1 MRRLQIFLGLAALA
15 ILGSDQALVG
25 TAGELE
31 AGDRWQTRL
40 RLFASRPS
48 LAPSESH
55 QGALQVRIP
64 SFGLIGQEGDLYLPI
79 KTIRI
84 AIPEST
90 GEVRLE
96 ALRADPVALDGLL
109 LDEPAAP
116 GRRIGTRRGR
126 PQAPAGHEARGRGR
140 GGGRSPRGSGRP
152 WKDPTGFAPPAE
164 PIRLGDVGYL
174 RDQRFVE
181 ISYTP
186 VVAPEGGGEAL
197 FYGEVE
203 VDIIVEGVPGAAVK
217 GRPAPADPLFEDVY
231 RNSFS
236 NYEQGRYIRATG
248 GGRSRTGSTERTD
261 GEPAGFSAALEG
273 AGIESNGFPEYKL
286 FVSADGIY
294 RLTEDYLLAPG
305 TGVAPGLAGA
315 DPRQFKI
322 TNRGVEV
329 PIHVEG
335 ESDGSFDP
343 GDHIEFYG
351 QWLDGPETL
360 LNYDMGLLPSIYQHD
375 DYGDENV
382 YWLSVDG
389 SGTRSRIPSRS
400 APPNG
405 SYALEADFE
414 ETLHF
419 EVDNLYQPTGGGDPF
434 LMWPR
439 LNSNNGSVPADPNTC
454 VYTNPG
460 VPSQPGGNYLGP
472 GVSDPNSPH
481 YCPVCRMDL
490 PGINGA
496 AAGTATVAVQLRGT
510 TDEAGVDPDR
520 LSVVEANGVPSDSS
534 AFCWSGLG
542 FATQTL
548 DLPHA
553 SLTDPLDIR
562 IELPGL
568 AATVTTEQMVVDW
581 TEVTYRRLFEAIDD
595 GLRFGIPDQD
605 RRIALSG
612 LSTGDTTQLS
622 LYEITETIQP
632 VMALGGPAVVTPVRI
647 TGGAISGGGG
657 SFTLTFTNED
667 DPNSTLDRLYVVAGP
682 GAAGL
687 RLPDRVEEDVPST
700 LIDPTS
706 EADVL
711 VIGDPNLMDPS
722 PSSPFSSYWSHRATA
737 DGLVVQVVSIDDV
750 DDEFGYG
757 LHHPEAIR
765 AFLDYAYD
773 NWKGPLLDPNRAPPA
788 FVTLVG
794 DMTADPKNN
803 IGRSD
808 WVNQVPGFM
817 MYQQSAVLGFY
828 VSDNYIAAFRGTD
841 QLPDVH
847 LGRLPVRTPAEADV
861 VFTKLLNYETPPAGD
876 WRGRGVF
883 ITDEGKSAG
892 ESSDFERIT
901 NDVINNF
908 WQPQPPHQ
916 ATKIYYD
923 EPEYGYGNDPNQIRD
938 DINAA
943 IDGGAALLQYTG
955 HGAFN
960 IWGVDGWY
968 HISDIAS
975 LAANGKY
982 FFGINENC
990 LAGGFHFLATD
1001 ALSEAFLKA
1010 EDKGAVAFFAPAGL
1024 SFSFIGESIN
1034 YQIYGDVFGTARL
1047 RRFGQLISNVRT
1059 MLGSFGAIIDQ
1070 QSYTLVGD
1078 PTQEFVLPDPEPPA
1092 GLSALSGNAQVDLS
1106 WSASPDPNTSTR
1118 LYRSRSPSGA
1128 YTLITPAPVA
1138 GTFYTDPNV
1147 ANAESYFYY
1156 ASSVDENGFEG
1167 RISNFNSDCVVGD
1180 LPSSGPDC
1188 VWAVPLNPNPPQTP
1202 SGAMVS
1208 GDGSGVRLEVT
1219 WDPNPETDIQG
1230 YVVVYGTQQGGPYPF
1245 TESAGSAATGL
1256 TLYGLTTGLD
1266 YYVRV
1271 SARNTSGLESAPT
1284 AELHGVPLQYA
1295 GEAPPRFM
1303 ESLRIV
1309 VTPGDPTSLTLSWN
1323 PPTED
1328 IYGGPT
1334 VIDSYAI
1341 YRGTFPAFIPAPSNR
1356 IALISDP
1363 NVTSQIDVGA
1373 AAAPSDYYYLM
1384 NATDG
1389 KGLSSGLGFELP
1401 GGVDDLV
1408 VDVINGGTALR
1419 FDWGAVT
1426 NDIRGGTTRISHY
1439 TLYADGAPIPRGAID
1454 AKTPLVDNILTNNV
1468 EIPVNP
1474 AHLYFTLIVVDT
1486 RGNKSPF

>member
-1 MRRLQIFLGLAALA
+1 MRRLQIFLGLVALA
-15 ILGSDQALVG
+15 LLGSDQALVG

-40 RLFASRPS
+40 RLFASRPT
-48 LAPSESH
+48 LAQDESR
-55 QGALQVRIP
+55 QGALKVRIP
-64 SFGLIGQEGDLYLPI
+64 SFGLIGRQGDLYLPI

-96 ALRADPVALDGLL
+96 ALRADPVAIEGLL
-109 LDEPAAP
+109 LDEPSAP

-126 PQAPAGHEARGRGR
+126 PQAPDGHEARGRG
-140 GGGRSPRGSGRP
+140 PRGSGGPGKARAE
-152 WKDPTGFAPPAE
+152 FAPPAE

-203 VDIIVEGVPGAAVK
+203 VDIIVEGVPPAAVK
-217 GRPAPADPLFEDVY
+217 GTPASLDPLFEEIY

-236 NYEQGRYIRATG
+236 NYEQGRYIRAPGDRSARPESAEPAVG
-248 GGRSRTGSTERTD
+248 GLTGSST
-261 GEPAGFSAALEG
+261 ALEG
-273 AGIESNGFPEYKL
+273 AGIESNGFPDYKL
-286 FVSADGIY
+286 FLSADGIY
-294 RLTEDYLLAPG
+294 RLSEDYLLAPG

-322 TNRGVEV
+322 MNRGVEIA
-329 PIHVEG
+329 IHVEG

-343 GDHIEFYG
+343 GDYIEFYG
-351 QWLDGPETL
+351 QRLDGPETL
-360 LNYDMGLLPSIYQHD
+360 LNYDMGLLPSIFQHD

-389 SGTRSRIPSRS
+389 SGTRSRVPARS

-419 EVDNLYQPTGGGDPF
+419 ELDSLYQPTGGGDPF
-434 LMWPR
+434 LMSPR

-460 VPSQPGGNYLGP
+460 VPSQPGGSYLGP
-472 GVSDPNSPH
+472 VTDPNDPH
-481 YCPVCRMDL
+481 HCPVCRMDL

-496 AAGTATVAVQLRGT
+496 AAGTATVAVQMRGT

-520 LSVVEANGVPSDSS
+520 LSVVEANGVPSESS
-534 AFCWSGLG
+534 AFCWSGLD

-548 DLPHA
+548 DLPHS

-568 AATVTTEQMVVDW
+568 AATSYTEQMLLDW

-605 RRIALSG
+605 RRIAVSD
-612 LSTGDTTQLS
+612 LSTGDTTQIS
-622 LYEITETIQP
+622 LYEITGTIQP
-632 VMALGGPAVVTPVRI
+632 LMALGGPAIVAPVRI
-647 TGGAISGGGG
+647 TGGSISGGGG

-667 DPNSTLDRLYVVAGP
+667 DPNSAVDRIYEIAGP
-682 GAAGL
+682 GTGGL
-687 RLPDRVEEDVPST
+687 QLPDRVEEDVPST
-700 LIDPTS
+700 LIDPTN

-722 PSSPFSSYWSHRATA
+722 PSSPFSSYWSHRATV
-737 DGLVVQVVSIDDV
+737 DGLVVQVVSIGDV

-757 LHHPEAIR
+757 LRHPEAIR

-773 NWKGPLLDPNRAPPA
+773 NWKGPGPDPNRAPPA

-803 IGRSD
+803 LGRSD

-817 MYQQSAVLGFY
+817 MYQKSAVLGFY
-828 VSDNYIAAFRGTD
+828 VSDNYIAAFRGAD

-847 LGRLPVRTPAEADV
+847 LGRLPVRTPAEADT
-861 VFTKLLNYETPPAGD
+861 VFTKLLNYESPPAGD
-876 WRGRGVF
+876 WQGRGLF

-892 ESSDFERIT
+892 ESSEFERIT
-901 NDVINNF
+901 NDVVNIF

-923 EPEYGYGNDPNQIRD
+923 EPEYGYGNDPNQVRD

-955 HGAFN
+955 HGAFS

-968 HISDIAS
+968 HNSDAAA
-975 LAANGKY
+975 LTANGKY
-982 FFGINENC
+982 FFGVNENC
-990 LAGGFHFLATD
+990 LAGGFHFLGSD
-1001 ALSEAFLKA
+1001 ALSEVFLKA
-1010 EDKGAVAFFAPAGL
+1010 EDKGAIAFFAPAGL

-1034 YQIYGDVFGTARL
+1034 YQIYGDIFGTARL
-1047 RRFGQLISNVRT
+1047 RRFGPLISNVRT

-1078 PTQEFVLPDPEPPA
+1078 PTQEFVLPSPAPPV
-1092 GLSALSGNAQVDLS
+1092 GLSALGGNAQVDLS
-1106 WSASPDPNTSTR
+1106 WSASPDPNTTTR
-1118 LYRSRSPSGA
+1118 LYRAQSPSGP
-1128 YTLITPAPVA
+1128 YTLITPTPVA
-1138 GTFYTDPNV
+1138 GTFHTDPNV
-1147 ANAESYFYY
+1147 VNAQSYFYY
-1156 ASSVDENGFEG
+1156 ASSVDESGFEG
-1167 RISNFNSDCVVGD
+1167 RISNYNSDCVVGD

-1219 WDPNPETDIQG
+1219 WDPNPENDIES
-1230 YVVVYGTQQGGPYPF
+1230 YIVVYGTLQGGPYPF
-1245 TESAGSAATGL
+1245 TESAGSTATGL
-1256 TLYGLTTGLD
+1256 TVHDLTTGLD
-1266 YYVRV
+1266 YYLRL
-1271 SARNTSGLESAPT
+1271 SAKNTSGLESTPT
-1284 AELHGVPLQYA
+1284 AELHGVPLEYT
-1295 GEAPPRFM
+1295 GEAPPKFM
-1303 ESLRIV
+1303 ESLTIV
-1309 VTPGDPTSLTLSWN
+1309 VTPGDANSLTLSWN
-1323 PPTED
+1323 APTED

-1341 YRGTFPAFIPAPSNR
+1341 YRETFPAFVPAPSNR

-1363 NVTSQIDVGA
+1363 NVTSHIDVGA

-1384 NATDG
+1384 NATNDRG
-1389 KGLSSGLGFELP
+1389 FSSGLGFELP

-1408 VDVINGGTALR
+1408 VDIINGGTTLR
-1419 FDWGAVT
+1419 FDWSAVT
-1426 NDIRGGTTRISHY
+1426 NDVLGGTTRISHY
-1439 TLYADGAPIPRGAID
+1439 ALYADGAPIPRAAID
-1454 AKTPLVDNILTNNV
+1454 LKTPLADNILTNSV
-1468 EIPVNP
+1468 EVPVNP